1 MLVIN
6 IKDGESIDRALR
18 RYKKKVR
25 DTKLMNEI
33 RERKNFEKPSVSRR
47 KEIIKAVY
55 KNKKQNNDN

>member
-55 KNKKQNNDN
+55 KN